1 MKRLIYGMMVVLI
14 TAISCE
20 KNDIK
25 GYNEAPR
32 LEFFNTKAECVFDD
46 RDYMNEVTER
56 ALGVKVRCLGYAL
69 EKPLNFCLKTVD
81 QMEGVVFIPSYEFP
95 VGAETFTAQLV
106 VPRPPRVGA
115 QLNTKLTFDIEN
127 AEHEFGE
134 GRVENSDCEVTIAY
148 TIRPSDWDERLWGI
162 YSNNKYMFMMDN
174 LGKIY
179 AETEQTKEVRDEVSA
194 KYEAYKKAGNP
205 PLMDDENPQNE
216 IVFPKD

>member
-1 MKRLIYGMMVVLI
+1 MMVVLI

-46 RDYMNEVTER
+46 RDYINEVTER

-69 EKPLNFCLKTVD
+69 EKPLNFCLK
-81 QMEGVVFIPSYEFP
+81 
-95 VGAETFTAQLV
+95 
-106 VPRPPRVGA
+106 
-115 QLNTKLTFDIEN
+115 TKLTFDIEN